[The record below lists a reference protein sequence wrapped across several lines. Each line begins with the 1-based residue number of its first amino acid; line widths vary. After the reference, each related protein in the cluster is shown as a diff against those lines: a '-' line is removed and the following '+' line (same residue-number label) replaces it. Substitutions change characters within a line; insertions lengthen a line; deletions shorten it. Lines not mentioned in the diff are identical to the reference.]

1 MKKRKEVNK
10 MIIEQKLTDI
20 SGGTINRNAP
30 RSVKM
35 QVLETVLNP
44 TKYKFVGFADNGSVV
59 RLETRFHNIRDKKG
73 RFKCIRK
80 K

>member
-1 MKKRKEVNK
+1 
-10 MIIEQKLTDI
+10 MIIEQKLTEI
-20 SGGTINRNAP
+20 TNGAINRNAP

-35 QVLETVLNP
+35 QALETILNP
-44 TKYKFVGFADNGSVV
+44 SKYTFIGFSDNGSVV
-59 RLETRFHNIRDKKG
+59 RLETRYHNVRDKKG

>member
-1 MKKRKEVNK
+1 MKKRKEVNE

-20 SGGTINRNAP
+20 TNGIINRNAP

-44 TKYKFVGFADNGSVV
+44 SKYTFIGFSNNGSMV
-59 RLETRFHNIRDKKG
+59 RLEAKYHNIRDKKG
-73 RFKCIRK
+73 RFKCIK
-80 K
+80 KK

>member
-1 MKKRKEVNK
+1 MTIN

-20 SGGTINRNAP
+20 TEGKINRNAP

-35 QVLETVLNP
+35 QAIETILNP
-44 TKYKFVGFADNGSVV
+44 TKYKFVGFAENGSVV
-59 RLETRFHNIRDKKG
+59 RLETRYHNARDKKG